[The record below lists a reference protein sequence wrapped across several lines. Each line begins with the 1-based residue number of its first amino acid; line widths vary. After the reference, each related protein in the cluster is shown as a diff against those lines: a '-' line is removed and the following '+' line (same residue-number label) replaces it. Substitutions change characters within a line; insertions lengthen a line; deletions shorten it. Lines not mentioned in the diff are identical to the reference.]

1 MDPRGQHAGVLG
13 EGVAGSC
20 AGCVLAGL
28 VCVASRVFV
37 QVDDVLKSESA
48 RVDLYL
54 HSSTRPKLMAIV
66 RSVFLSDFMKELLEK
81 EGSGMRAL
89 LKDVPPQT
97 PEQPVAAARQ
107 TRDKARSQYT
117 AFVVQAACGYRWP
130 LRCTFAA
137 I

>member
-1 MDPRGQHAGVLG
+1 MS
-13 EGVAGSC
+13 SC
-20 AGCVLAGL
+20 CFACVW
-28 VCVASRVFV
+28 

-54 HSSTRPKLMAIV
+54 HTSTRPKLMAIV

-97 PEQPVAAARQ
+97 PDQPVAAARQ
-107 TRDKARSQYT
+107 TRDKARSQCA
-117 AFVVQAACGYRWP
+117 AFV
-130 LRCTFAA
+130 
-137 I
+137 